1 MPLSWAHCMLFNV
14 ASLAVLPFTL
24 LFLLIQNTLP
34 LRMQPTYSHGHK
46 EMLPTLIRSTKK
58 SSHYSSIVLS
68 FLPKH

>member
-58 SSHYSSIVLS
+58 SIVLS

>member
-1 MPLSWAHCMLFNV
+1 MSKKFIYEIPMRLSWAHCMLFNV

-34 LRMQPTYSHGHK
+34 LRMQPTYSHVHK

-58 SSHYSSIVLS
+58 SSR
-68 FLPKH
+68 